1 MINANGFKTS
11 GKEQKI
17 PKFPT
22 EAVEGYDYNVAGTTE
37 GLPWWCKVS
46 EMRSVPNY
54 ATIKINKDEINIKVW
69 QIEGAKVITQING
82 KEYEY
87 APPTNEANLS
97 RTLSDDFTIRL
108 SDRV

>member
-1 MINANGFKTS
+1 MSLKIKTS

-54 ATIKINKDEINIKVW
+54 ATIKITKDEINIKTW
-69 QIEGAKVITQING
+69 QIEGAKIINNING

-87 APPTNEANLS
+87 APPTSEANLR